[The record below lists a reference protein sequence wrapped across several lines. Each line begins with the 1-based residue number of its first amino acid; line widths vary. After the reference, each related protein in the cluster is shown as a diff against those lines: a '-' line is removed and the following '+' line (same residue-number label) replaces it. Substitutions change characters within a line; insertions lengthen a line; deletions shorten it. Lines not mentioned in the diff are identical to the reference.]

1 MQPCREGRVN
11 RAIFCVIDADP
22 GYLHREIGGFDD
34 GCKRPRIVGSRRDC
48 PLRISFLDD
57 EGFIIDLQLVEV
69 HLGQLQISCPVI
81 PVQRDRRIVRLGK
94 FLQGDMVRLL
104 QLGVKLFGVG
114 VVQIDQGRFGR
125 VLIHLAQAAARGLQH
140 HVLRAIAFL
149 GENDAREAAA
159 VPALL
164 TDLNQQDDAD
174 AGEGFVQGIKLQLAV
189 RWLRIAFI
197 SFVEPEYGVRTE
209 AILGNDG
216 GHERINHLFQ
226 LLYCSAVDAQLGD
239 GAVLVNGVPI
249 GVQEFSHTLFD
260 DDRAFRYLRDLHPR
274 AFQEVADAV
283 DQRIVVYDV
292 GDLSCGHR

>member
-1 MQPCREGRVN
+1 MN

-34 GCKRPRIVGSRRDC
+34 GGKRSRTVSRLRNC
-48 PLRISFLDD
+48 RLRISFLYD

-69 HLGQLQISCPVI
+69 HPGQFQVSRPVI
-81 PVQRDRRIVRLGK
+81 PIQGERRIVRLGK

-104 QLGVKLFGVG
+104 QLGVELLGVG
-114 VVQIDQGRFGR
+114 VVQIDQGRFRR

-140 HVLRAIAFL
+140 HVFRAIAFL
-149 GENDAREAAA
+149 GQYDAGEAAA
-159 VPALL
+159 IPALL
-164 TDLNQQDDAD
+164 ADLNQQDDAD

-189 RWLRIAFI
+189 RWLRIALI

-226 LLYCSAVDAQLGD
+226 LLYRPTVDAQLGD
-239 GAVLVNGVPI
+239 GAVLVNGVLI
-249 GVQEFSHTLFD
+249 GVQEFPHTLFD